1 MAMKYCRKLQLPEK
15 GARTIQTRR
24 ICDNKDPVTRT
35 SSSHVRVT
43 CAIGLHCLCAT
54 VYIAV
59 TEMTGAGTGRNRDK
73 CSGYR
78 TWEGGVGKS
87 RCGDGDKRL
96 SVRKAIIGMG

>member
-1 MAMKYCRKLQLPEK
+1 
-15 GARTIQTRR
+15 
-24 ICDNKDPVTRT
+24 
-35 SSSHVRVT
+35 
-43 CAIGLHCLCAT
+43 LCAT